1 MTGLDLTILIPQNEP
16 VDIAFD
22 DAGVLGHGEAV
33 EDGLLVAF
41 DAVGEGVQVGLVVG
55 VDGGE
60 PVAEAV
66 AVRAGEDLGEL
77 GDVAGARVQVRAV
90 LPGPGEF
97 LLSSSSRLSGAVRIQ
112 LARSRALAARGRR
125 RWLPGRTGRSC

>member
-1 MTGLDLTILIPQNEP
+1 MSRLTLPSTTRIS
-16 VDIAFD
+16 
-22 DAGVLGHGEAV
+22 GHGEAV

-60 PVAEAV
+60 PVARRF

-77 GDVAGARVQVRAV
+77 GDVAGARVQVRGSA
-90 LPGPGEF
+90 PGPGRV
-97 LLSSSSRLSGAVRIQ
+97 SSFPVVEVVRGGEDPAGQ
-112 LARSRALAARGRR
+112 VAGLGGRGRR
-125 RWLPGRTGRSC
+125 RWLPGRTRT